1 MGRINQNKNG
11 NIALTVI
18 LLTIQDNM
26 IHHTVLAAAKSNN
39 EAYTFPKMLKEN
51 DAGKFIKA
59 MKKET

>member
-26 IHHTVLAAAKSNN
+26 IHHTVFVVTKSNIK
-39 EAYTFPKMLKEN
+39 AYTFPKMLKEN
-51 DAGKFIKA
+51 DADKFIKA